1 MESKQQ
7 GSSAMTSLL
16 VCSHA
21 RSCALV
27 LLLIQAT
34 ACSMLTKGTGVSQ
47 VPPGQQQD
55 VRCSD
60 ADVARIVGREV
71 VPDATA
77 DTVILEC
84 ALNSIRAGN
93 DPALLR
99 SATGTHISFLLADR
113 TVDAVQ
119 RETWASGGVSLAETA
134 LAQGAEQDGAVH
146 YYLAANL
153 GWSVRAHPVAAM
165 QSLPRMESEL
175 MHAIQLTP
183 ELDQG
188 GPLRTLGM
196 LYLKAPPWPG
206 GIGDGD
212 KALELLRQVVEQY
225 PDHPLNHLFYAQAL
239 LAAGGADNISKAGKE
254 WNKGNQLL
262 ITGKLWVNNRDSWG
276 AEFSDVAEQLGLGAI
291 KKTSK

>member
-7 GSSAMTSLL
+7 GSPAMTSFPAY
-16 VCSHA
+16 SHA
-21 RSCALV
+21 RRCALA

-34 ACSMLTKGTGVSQ
+34 ACSMLTKGTGISQ
-47 VPPGQQQD
+47 TPGQRD
-55 VRCSD
+55 ARCNN
-60 ADVARIVGREV
+60 ADVAKITARTQ
-71 VPDATA
+71 VPDAAT
-77 DTVILEC
+77 DTVVLEC
-84 ALNSIRAGN
+84 ALNTIHASN
-93 DPALLR
+93 DAALLR
-99 SATGTHISFLLADR
+99 SAAGTHVDFLLADR
-113 TVDAVQ
+113 TLDAVQ
-119 RETWASGGVSLAETA
+119 RENWASDGVSLAETA

-146 YYLAANL
+146 YYLGANL

-175 MHAIQLTP
+175 MRAIQLTP

-225 PDHPLNHLFYAQAL
+225 PYHPLNHLFYAQAL
-239 LAAGGADNISKAGKE
+239 LATGETNNLIKAGRE
-254 WNKGNQLL
+254 WKKGNQLL
-262 ITGKLWVNNRDSWG
+262 TTDKLWVNNRDSWG
-276 AEFSDVAEQLGLGAI
+276 AEFSDVAEQIGPDVI

>member
-1 MESKQQ
+1 MESKRQ
-7 GSSAMTSLL
+7 GSSSAMTMFP
-16 VCSHA
+16 VFNHA
-21 RSCALV
+21 RRCALA

-34 ACSMLTKGTGVSQ
+34 ACAMLTKGTGISQ
-47 VPPGQQQD
+47 APMQQD
-55 VRCSD
+55 ARCSD
-60 ADVARIVGREV
+60 GDVARIVAREQA
-71 VPDATA
+71 PDATT
-77 DTVILEC
+77 DTVALEC
-84 ALNSIRAGN
+84 ALSAIHASN

-99 SATGTHISFLLADR
+99 SATGTHVSFLLADR
-113 TVDAVQ
+113 TLDVVQ
-119 RETWASGGVSLAETA
+119 REIWASGGVSQAETA

-212 KALELLRQVVEQY
+212 KALELLRQVVVQY
-225 PDHPLNHLFYAQAL
+225 PDHPLNHLFYSQAL
-239 LAAGGADNISKAGKE
+239 LATGEADNIRKAGEE
-254 WNKGNQLL
+254 WSKGKQLL
-262 ITGKLWVNNRDSWG
+262 TTAGFWENNRGSWG
-276 AEFSDVAEQLGLGAI
+276 AEFGDVAEQLGPGVI
-291 KKTSK
+291 KTVK